1 MDCLVKTLKT
11 SVNNANLPIYGINIG
26 RMKNMKNIG
35 YSSVVELGSL
45 FSFKLKAKV
54 IDNTSHFTI
63 DNVDYTEINTT
74 DWHTS
79 FTTTDPVAGT
89 VEVDIY
95 ESTIW
100 PCSINLDSC
109 WASDRLLSI
118 NIVAGPNVSVEGNLS
133 NIRKFKNLLLISVP
147 GSGISGK
154 IEDFCACKNIRY
166 INLSYCVNI
175 TGTIEDLADGLKGE
189 YRNGTHLKLV
199 CNTKITYQGVAMTKG
214 ATKYI
219 IFADG
224 GYTVSDSAPNA

>member
-26 RMKNMKNIG
+26 RMKSRENIG
-35 YSSVVELGSL
+35 YESVVELGSL

-79 FTTTDPVAGT
+79 FTTTDPVDST

-109 WASDRLLSI
+109 WVSDRLLSI
-118 NIVAGPNVSVEGNLS
+118 SIGPAPNVSFKGNLS
-133 NIRKFKNLLLISVP
+133 NIRKFKNLLLISIL
-147 GSGISGK
+147 GSSISGK
-154 IEDFCACKNIRY
+154 IEDFCACKNIRC
-166 INLSYCVNI
+166 IKLTNCGNI
-175 TGTIEDLADGLKGE
+175 TGAIEDLADGLKGE

-199 CNTKITYQGVAMTKG
+199 CSSKITYQGVAMTEG